1 MAATIEKSAL
11 TEAER
16 RRIRAGR
23 GRKPAGV
30 PSFEVFSWFFMR
42 ISGMFLVFLALGHF
56 ATMHII
62 NDVRDTN
69 FDFVVGRWGNP
80 LWRVIDWLL
89 LALGLFH
96 GMIGMKTILEDLIR
110 NKRKLLAAK
119 VVLYAAVGS
128 MFALGSVI
136 VFTFGSL
143 VARS

>member
-1 MAATIEKSAL
+1 MATTLERPTI

-23 GRKPAGV
+23 GSRPTGV
-30 PSFEVFSWFFMR
+30 PSFEVFAWFFMR
-42 ISGMFLVFLALGHF
+42 ISGIFLIFLALGHF
-56 ATMHII
+56 AIMHIV

-69 FDFVVGRWGNP
+69 FDFVVARWGNP

-96 GMIGMKTILEDLIR
+96 GLIGMKTVLEDLIR
-110 NKRKLLAAK
+110 NKRKLLVAK
-119 VVLYAAVGS
+119 VILYSVVITMFAVGS
-128 MFALGSVI
+128 MI

>member
-1 MAATIEKSAL
+1 MAVTIEKPAL

-23 GRKPAGV
+23 GNKPTGV

-89 LALGLFH
+89 LTLGLFH
-96 GMIGMKTILEDLIR
+96 GMIGMKTILEDLIS
-110 NKRKLLAAK
+110 NKRKLLVAK

>member
-1 MAATIEKSAL
+1 MATTLEKPAL

-23 GRKPAGV
+23 GARPTGV

-69 FDFVVGRWGNP
+69 FDFIVGRWGNP

-89 LALGLFH
+89 LTLGLFH
-96 GMIGMKTILEDLIR
+96 GMIGMKTVLEDLIR
-110 NKRKLLAAK
+110 NKRKLLVAK
-119 VVLYAAVGS
+119 VVLYAAVGT

-136 VFTFGSL
+136 VLTFGSL